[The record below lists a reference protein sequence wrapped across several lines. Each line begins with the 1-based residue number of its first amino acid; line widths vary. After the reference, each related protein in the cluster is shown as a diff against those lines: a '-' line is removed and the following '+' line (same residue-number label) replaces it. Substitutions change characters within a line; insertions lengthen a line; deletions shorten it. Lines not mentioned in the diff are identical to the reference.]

1 MRRTSRPAW
10 RAQVQKICMPTEK
23 KKQITTRTKWKLMRK
38 LQSRWNHFL
47 VTKFSVSFSSC
58 LSYLSTRRWESLTD
72 SHPLQYQRFKCSLLR
87 MICCFYKLFMPVWCF
102 YVPSEWLTARSHL
115 FWSNFSSSSI
125 CHEATSYFSL
135 DVAHI
140 HTKRGPTA
148 VIRMA
153 EARRNE
159 IFMSR
164 RWDDEKKRERERG
177 WRKLG
182 YHFHI
187 WVFCYLFAAFALK
200 LNFMNW

>member
-1 MRRTSRPAW
+1 
-10 RAQVQKICMPTEK
+10 MPTEK

-125 CHEATSYFSL
+125 CHEATSYFFAWCGSHTHQERANCC
-135 DVAHI
+135 DKDGRGKKKWNI
-140 HTKRGPTA
+140 HVETMGWR
-148 VIRMA
+148 
-153 EARRNE
+153 
-159 IFMSR
+159 
-164 RWDDEKKRERERG
+164 KKRERERG